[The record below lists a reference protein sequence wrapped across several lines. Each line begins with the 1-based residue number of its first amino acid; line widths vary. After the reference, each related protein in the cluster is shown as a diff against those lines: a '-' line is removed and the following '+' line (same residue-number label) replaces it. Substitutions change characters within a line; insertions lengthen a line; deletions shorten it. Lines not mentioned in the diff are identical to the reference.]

1 MGHPSQRK
9 LNAFALTKLLESN
22 QPWIL
27 ERLQDLM
34 VVWTDVVVELSEQ
47 QGETGE

>member
-9 LNAFALTKLLESN
+9 LNCLALTMLLETN
-22 QPWIL
+22 QEWIL

-34 VVWTDVVVELSEQ
+34 IVWTDVVVELRDEDSQNE
-47 QGETGE
+47 